1 MSRKTSESQTQWENQ
16 REDILIA
23 IDQLS
28 QMTEV
33 MNDVLFRVKQQ
44 VDILDRGQ
52 QRGKKEYSQTQNTT
66 PNHTKRKTP
75 KKTSHHNK
83 KVNKIDVV
91 H

>member
-1 MSRKTSESQTQWENQ
+1 MSRKTSVSQTQWENQ